1 MKRAYLYPV
10 CWFFSRALGSFDSG
24 DLSTARDHIDS
35 LSSAGRHSFSRDPEV
50 FPLWDPGQLL
60 NTSQL
65 LLLKAA
71 TSQAVDE
78 GSDSDSVSVT
88 SEGEYGPKYVI
99 FKLCG
104 VYQSYHCCIFTAD
117 LIFLHITNKSFDIQA
132 V

>member
-1 MKRAYLYPV
+1 MKRVYLYPV

-88 SEGEYGPKYVI
+88 SEGEYGPKYVFLNYI
-99 FKLCG
+99 NHTIAASLL
-104 VYQSYHCCIFTAD
+104 
-117 LIFLHITNKSFDIQA
+117 LI
-132 V
+132 